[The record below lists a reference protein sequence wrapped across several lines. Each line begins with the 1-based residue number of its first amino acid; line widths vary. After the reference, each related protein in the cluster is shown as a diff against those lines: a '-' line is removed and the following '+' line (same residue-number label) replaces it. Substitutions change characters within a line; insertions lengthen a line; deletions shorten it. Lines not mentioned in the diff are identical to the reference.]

1 MDRITRA
8 VDRLWG
14 NLGAE
19 GRLHATPRFA
29 DELEAQCNGKL
40 ALHAPQISKWTFG
53 QQLEHLFRSSHYVID
68 RLQES
73 MTPDHASD
81 SLGPWGH
88 SLMVAGFIPRGMF
101 PTIPQLVP
109 GAGTMAEIEPLRQSL
124 RERLAAVDWSL
135 VQIKASPG
143 KSKHPRM
150 KWMTSS
156 QWMFFAD
163 VHHRHH
169 LRILRDIARK
179 A

>member
-1 MDRITRA
+1 MDRTTR
-8 VDRLWG
+8 VVNRLWG
-14 NLGAE
+14 NLDAE
-19 GRLHATPRFA
+19 GQLHAHPRFA

-40 ALHAPQISKWTFG
+40 ALHAPQVSKWTFG
-53 QQLEHLFRSSHYVID
+53 QQLEHLFRGSHFVID

-73 MTPDHASD
+73 MGRDHATD
-81 SLGPWGH
+81 PLGPLGY
-88 SLMVAGFIPRGMF
+88 SFLVAGFIPRGMF

-124 RERLAAVDWSL
+124 RERLAAIDWSL

-143 KSKHPRM
+143 KSRHPRM
-150 KWMTSS
+150 QWMTSS
-156 QWMFFAD
+156 QWMLFAD

-169 LRILRDIARK
+169 LRIIRDIVRK